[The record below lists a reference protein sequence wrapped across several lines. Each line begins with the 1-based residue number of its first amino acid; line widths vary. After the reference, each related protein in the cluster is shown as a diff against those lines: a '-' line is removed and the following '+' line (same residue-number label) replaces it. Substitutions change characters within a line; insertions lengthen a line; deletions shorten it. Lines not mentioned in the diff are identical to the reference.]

1 METALSPLPLYGVGT
16 LFLAVLGSIEAG
28 RRLGQWRHTIDAD
41 TARAGAATVEAAV
54 FALLGLLVAFTFSGA
69 MQRWDT
75 RRAQVVEEA
84 NDIGTAWLRIDALP
98 PGAQPALRALFRSY
112 LDARLAAYA
121 AIPELAAVE
130 RELAR
135 ANELQKQ
142 IWSTA
147 MTECLK
153 PEGEKARLLLLPAL
167 NAMID
172 ITTTRTVAAR
182 THPPAVIY
190 GLLIGLLL
198 LSSLMAGFA
207 MSPAPARNWVHMLCF
222 AVAMSIGVYV
232 ILDLEFPRLG
242 LIRIDA
248 VDQVLHDLRADMN

>member
-1 METALSPLPLYGVGT
+1 VPTALSPLPLYGLAG
-16 LFLAVLGSIEAG
+16 LFLAVLGCLEAG
-28 RRLGQWRHTIDAD
+28 RRLGRRRHGLDSE
-41 TARAGAATVEAAV
+41 TARAGSGTVEAAV
-54 FALLGLLVAFTFSGA
+54 FALLGLLIAFTFAGA

-75 RRAQVVEEA
+75 RRELVVEEA

-98 PGAQPALRALFRSY
+98 PEAQPALRALFRSY

-121 AIPELAAVE
+121 AVPDLEAVD

-135 ANELQKQ
+135 ATDLQSQ

-153 PEGEKARLLLLPAL
+153 PEGDKARLLLLPAL

-182 THPPAVIY
+182 THPPVVVY
-190 GLLIGLLL
+190 GLLIGVLLM
-198 LSSLMAGFA
+198 SSLMAGYA
-207 MSPAPARNWVHMLCF
+207 MSPAPTRSWLHLLCF
-222 AVAMSIGVYV
+222 AAAMSIGVYV
-232 ILDLEFPRLG
+232 ILDLEFPRVG

-248 VDQVLHDLRADMN
+248 VDHVLHELRASMK